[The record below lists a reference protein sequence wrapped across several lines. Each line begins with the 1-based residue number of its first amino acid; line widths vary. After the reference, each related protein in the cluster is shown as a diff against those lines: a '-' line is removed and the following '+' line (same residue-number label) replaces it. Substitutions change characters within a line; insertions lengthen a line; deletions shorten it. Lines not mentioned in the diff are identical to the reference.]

1 MQNFNTDYQ
10 DIISSFV
17 DKHGLSRGQVVAEIE
32 KTFSSMLSQWH
43 KQDVIAIFGDNRL
56 AALGYQHNAAKMIQV
71 PIELSTMR
79 GWNTIKR
86 ILDKNLS
93 DAACLESVKRY
104 KQKEH
109 CISWGEIIKKDNR
122 NNFVVEIELDPGDVV
137 YATCLSNH
145 LGAHERNVVS
155 VGQNRAFHI
164 RRVDP
169 VIENNTPR
177 VNVLVD
183 RVSKYLVEGLLRS
196 KLGST
201 FKIRCTKR
209 YVGQKSFVESNA
221 FIPKPVILG
230 VSRELNEH
238 IQVKV
243 KKKKK

>member
-17 DKHGLSRGQVVAEIE
+17 NKHGLSRGQVVAEIE

-43 KQDVIAIFGDNRL
+43 KQNVVAMFSDNQL
-56 AALGYQHNAAKMIQV
+56 AAIGYHHNSAEMIQV

-93 DAACLESVKRY
+93 KAACLESVKRY

-109 CISWGEIIKKDNR
+109 CTYWGEIIKKDNKS
-122 NNFVVEIELDPGDVV
+122 NFVVEIEIEPGDVV

-145 LGAHERNVVS
+145 LGVHERDIVTT
-155 VGQNRAFHI
+155 GQKRAFHI
-164 RRVDP
+164 RKIDP
-169 VIENNTPR
+169 VIKNNIPR
-177 VNVLVD
+177 AKILVD

-196 KLGST
+196 KLDST
-201 FKIRCTKR
+201 FNIRCTKR